1 MKVKLAEWFA
11 SLALTS
17 REFLLTPPMLY
28 VLRVCRVVDKAGLL
42 AQKPGPNSD
51 GDSGAAP
58 APAFAAE
65 VSW

>member
-17 REFLLTPPMLY
+17 REFLLTPLMLY
-28 VLRVCRVVDKAGLL
+28 VLRVCRAGCVNKAGPL

-51 GDSGAAP
+51 
-58 APAFAAE
+58 
-65 VSW
+65 